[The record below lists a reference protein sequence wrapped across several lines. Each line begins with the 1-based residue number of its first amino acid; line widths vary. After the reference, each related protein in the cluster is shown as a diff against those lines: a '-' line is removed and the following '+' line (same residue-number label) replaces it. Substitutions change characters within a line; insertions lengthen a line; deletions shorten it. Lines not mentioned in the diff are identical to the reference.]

1 MVLWFSL
8 RLQKQFLSGCPVLFC
23 LCCSLLLLKH
33 WQSFYAILLISS
45 EASTYFF
52 LLYLVI
58 TADLQQL
65 DDAYDQV
72 GVIILPKAGRCR
84 DSKEWMRGMM
94 GLWRGQATAG
104 EGLTGLGRYWNTSEK
119 EEFGSSLS
127 LASPNV
133 HRWIQYELRDW
144 LQSL

>member
-1 MVLWFSL
+1 MVQPPTPETVSI
-8 RLQKQFLSGCPVLFC
+8 RLSCLVL
-23 LCCSLLLLKH
+23 SLLLPPVIKTLAIFLCH
-33 WQSFYAILLISS
+33 AFNFLRSFNLH
-45 EASTYFF
+45 FF